1 MGTNVTP
8 VDSPEIL
15 ARFKG
20 ELDLVDIAAKQLLHQ
35 VSRAVTLDDLRGF
48 GREGLLH
55 AARSF
60 DLSRGVPFRRWANLR
75 IKGAM
80 IDGVR
85 QFGNVPRRVFERLR
99 GLEAGDRL
107 LEEYEEEDAAGSEKS
122 AEAADNRLSTYLAGI
137 ATAIAV
143 GTMVGAPRTNVDAQG
158 RDVTPEDLFG
168 NAELLAMV
176 KDIVGR
182 LPEQERLIVE
192 RHYFDGQQLDEAAR
206 SIGLSKSWGSRLHAR
221 AIEAITKELKRVNA
235 V

>member
-1 MGTNVTP
+1 VGKDVAP

-15 ARFKG
+15 ARFHG

-48 GREGLLH
+48 GREGLLN
-55 AARSF
+55 AARTF
-60 DLSRGVPFRRWANLR
+60 DATRGLAFRRWANLR

-85 QFGNVPRRVFERLR
+85 QFGSLPRRVFERLR
-99 GLEAGDRL
+99 GLEAGDRV
-107 LEEYEEEDAAGSEKS
+107 LEAYEEEDAAGPAGT
-122 AEAADNRLSTYLAGI
+122 AEAADDRLATYLAGI

-143 GTMVGAPRTNVDAQG
+143 GTMVGAPRTNVDAHG

-168 NAELLAMV
+168 DAEVLAMV

-192 RHYFDGQQLDEAAR
+192 RHYFEGQQLDEAAR

-221 AIEAITKELKRVNA
+221 AIESITKELRRVRA